1 MQKRGLRKQI
11 LSVYGPHK
19 LKKIWV
25 IISAILAMVFWGITF
40 VAFKFA
46 NESFEPIAIVFIR
59 LIISIPFLFG
69 FALISRRMMKI
80 QRKDYML
87 FFLLGVFEPFIYF
100 LGEAF
105 GLSLVS
111 STVGAII
118 ISTIPLFV
126 PIAAY
131 LLLKERLSLTN
142 IIGLAVSFVG
152 VVLVV
157 MATEGQLSG
166 NIKGILLMFL
176 AVFAAV
182 GYTILAKKLVHNYNG
197 VIITA
202 WQSTIGAVLFL
213 PLFLIF
219 EVKRIDFSSM
229 LPESFWALMYLGI
242 FGSGVCFILFTTAI
256 RELGATKANVY
267 ANLVPVVT
275 AIVSF
280 YLLKESMPM
289 MKIAGIVI
297 VLAGLLLTQLTAK
310 NLENGTRKWKNWFSI
325 PKV

>member
-1 MQKRGLRKQI
+1 M
-11 LSVYGPHK
+11 
-19 LKKIWV
+19 KKFWV
-25 IISAILAMVFWGITF
+25 ISSVTLAMVFWGITF

-80 QRKDYML
+80 QKKDFLL
-87 FFLLGVFEPFIYF
+87 FFLLGLFEPFIYF

-111 STVGAII
+111 STLGAII

-131 LLLKERLSLTN
+131 LILKERLSLMN
-142 IIGLAVSFVG
+142 IIGLIVSFLG
-152 VVLVV
+152 VILVV
-157 MATEGQLSG
+157 MASEGKFSG
-166 NIKGILLMFL
+166 NLKGILLMFL

-182 GYTILAKKLVHNYNG
+182 GYTILAKKLVHTYNG
-197 VIITA
+197 IIITA
-202 WQSTIGAVLFL
+202 WQSTIGAIMFL

-219 EVKRIDFSSM
+219 EIKRIDFSMM
-229 LPESFWALMYLGI
+229 LPESFWAIMYLGI
-242 FGSGVCFILFTTAI
+242 FGSGICFILFTTAI
-256 RELGATKANVY
+256 RELGATRANVF

-280 YLLKESMPM
+280 FLLKEAMPI
-289 MKIAGIVI
+289 MKIAGIVV
-297 VLAGLLLTQLTAK
+297 VLAGLLLTQLTAQTVK
-310 NLENGTRKWKNWFSI
+310 NGTRKWKNWFSI
-325 PKV
+325 PRV